1 MKLFYLWIKI
11 ILLIKDM
18 VQKKNLNKKNL
29 NLKLNLPFLDSVKNK
44 KGNHQGGFV
53 IKNQKDLIGSSFISD
68 ILEKVID
75 MSKTKSNLNSH
86 YNSMNN
92 STKMKYM
99 KGSDSKKYYENI
111 KNNQKSKKGGGIENV
126 LFPAGLSVGMATLGL
141 AAMKHASDNNSKKS
155 KK

>member
-1 MKLFYLWIKI
+1 
-11 ILLIKDM
+11 M
-18 VQKKNLNKKNL
+18 VRKNS
-29 NLKLNLPFLDSVKNK
+29 LKLNLPFLDSKKNK
-44 KGNHQGGFV
+44 RGNYKGGFV
-53 IKNQKDLIGSSFISD
+53 IKDQKDLIGSSFISD

-75 MSKTKSNLNSH
+75 MSKTKTNSNSN

-99 KGSDSKKYYENI
+99 KGSDSKTYYDKI
-111 KNNQKSKKGGGIENV
+111 KNNQKLKGGGIDNV

-141 AAMKHASDNNSKKS
+141 AAMKHTSDNYSKKS